1 MINGIKIVGGEFEEL
16 KNIDNKQYS
25 SDFYDF
31 DLNLKG

>member
-16 KNIDNKQYS
+16 KNNDKKQDS

-31 DLNLKG
+31 DLNLIG